1 MVLQKLFSAFPGG
14 WPGLGLLLLRALV
27 GVTLIAQTLTYVE
40 SEKSNLL
47 SWLVA
52 ATVLIIAS
60 CLLVGFM
67 TPIAAVVIGL
77 ATTGLIIFTVN
88 PNQTGLNVIVLTTV
102 IALLGPGAFSI
113 DARMFG
119 RREILIP
126 HTPRWPKP

>member
-1 MVLQKLFSAFPGG
+1 MV
-14 WPGLGLLLLRALV
+14 
-27 GVTLIAQTLTYVE
+27 QTLTYIE
-40 SEKSNLL
+40 SEKPNVL
-47 SWLVA
+47 SWLLA
-52 ATVLIIAS
+52 ATVLIIAT

-77 ATTGLIIFTVN
+77 ATAGLIIFTVN
-88 PNQTGLNVIVLTTV
+88 PNQGGLNVIVLTTV

-126 HTPRWPKP
+126 HTPRWPKS

>member
-1 MVLQKLFSAFPGG
+1 M
-14 WPGLGLLLLRALV
+14 
-27 GVTLIAQTLTYVE
+27 
-40 SEKSNLL
+40 
-47 SWLVA
+47 A
-52 ATVLIIAS
+52 AIVFIIAT
-60 CLLVGFM
+60 CLLVGFL

-77 ATTGLIIFTVN
+77 ASAGLAIFTFDSN
-88 PNQTGLNVIVLTTV
+88 PIVLNVIVQTTV